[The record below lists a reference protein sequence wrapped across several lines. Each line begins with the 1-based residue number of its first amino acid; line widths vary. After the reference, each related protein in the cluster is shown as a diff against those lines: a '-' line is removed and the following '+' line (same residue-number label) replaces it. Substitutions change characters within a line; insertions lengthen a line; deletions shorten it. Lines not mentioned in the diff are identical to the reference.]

1 MNIGRTIDRIVG
13 RRRIEAP
20 CTIEIEH
27 SFDSL
32 HAYVTLDLDIEME
45 PGAEVIVHG
54 ETVHVPFGERVVLHR
69 QATIV
74 RPGWFDRAWTRFR
87 AQFELTELYE
97 VSFSSWRTL

>member
-1 MNIGRTIDRIVG
+1 MNADWIMG

-32 HAYVTLDLDIEME
+32 HAHVTLDRDVYIG

-54 ETVHVPFGERVVLHR
+54 EAVRVPFGERAIIHR
-69 QATIV
+69 RATVIQA
-74 RPGWFDRAWTRFR
+74 GWFDRAWMRLKSK
-87 AQFELTELYE
+87 FELTELYE
-97 VSFSSWRTL
+97 VSFSSRRAL